1 MSAQSQRAMA
11 RNASCHS
18 VSTVGNLSFPN
29 TRDPGK
35 STRSEHLELPCHPL
49 VMVREPTDFWDGHH
63 LPPVRTMDGTRFGT
77 IHGQGQIGP
86 PAMGRGNIACEE
98 TREMPLMEDDH
109 MVQTSPADTPHQ
121 ALI

>member
-35 STRSEHLELPCHPL
+35 STRSEHLELPCHPP

-63 LPPVRTMDGTRFGT
+63 LPRS
-77 IHGQGQIGP
+77 GP
-86 PAMGRGNIACEE
+86 WTGRGSGPSMARDRWVLQPWEE
-98 TREMPLMEDDH
+98 AT
-109 MVQTSPADTPHQ
+109 
-121 ALI
+121 